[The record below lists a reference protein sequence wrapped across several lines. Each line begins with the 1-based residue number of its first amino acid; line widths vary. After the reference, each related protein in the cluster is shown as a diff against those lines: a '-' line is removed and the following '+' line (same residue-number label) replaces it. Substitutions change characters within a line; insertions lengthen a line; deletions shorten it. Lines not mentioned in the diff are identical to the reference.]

1 MFSTSTTAASPT
13 IVNNLA
19 VPLNAKICS
28 GVLQIGNSA
37 TASVSMSLFGSLGA
51 AGAQTLASTLSAS
64 SVAAPFN
71 NLELTVGQRAFYSA
85 SSSSGSPT
93 FAASVSSR
101 EI

>member
-1 MFSTSTTAASPT
+1 
-13 IVNNLA
+13 
-19 VPLNAKICS
+19 
-28 GVLQIGNSA
+28 
-37 TASVSMSLFGSLGA
+37 MSLFGSLGA

-93 FAASVSSR
+93 FAASVSSW